1 MGFAAESRLKEYM
14 TKFRAAVIGLG
25 QAGSRFDEENR
36 GACWSHV
43 GAYLELNNDFELVA
57 GIDPAED
64 NRKKFELRCPG
75 IAVLDNL
82 DLLQEFKP
90 DVVSIA
96 TPHHVRLSVF
106 ESLLSTTSK
115 PKLIICEK
123 PLSSDASERKKIV
136 ELCEKNGV
144 HLLIHYNRRYYKIYQ
159 KLFYEIKNGKLGKL
173 TSVTIRCANRWIS
186 IGSHALDLLFYVAS
200 ELPEKWTAFEIPALF
215 ERGEPAFDFV
225 CQFPS
230 GFPGRISTQGFAH
243 QGIFEVDVVGELGR
257 MTVTENGRWLD
268 FTPLEPSKTLK
279 GYLVPGETKR
289 IYESE
294 LVESSFLSVVTEASK
309 ILTGQ
314 CESPTLT
321 GRMAMYSENILSE
334 VLSMVSQKK

>member
-1 MGFAAESRLKEYM
+1 MAADLMIFGQATDIAQEQETAQVGFAAESRLKEYM

-106 ESLLSTTSK
+106 ESLIVIESNFLATSL
-115 PKLIICEK
+115 P
-123 PLSSDASERKKIV
+123 SS
-136 ELCEKNGV
+136 
-144 HLLIHYNRRYYKIYQ
+144 
-159 KLFYEIKNGKLGKL
+159 
-173 TSVTIRCANRWIS
+173 SV
-186 IGSHALDLLFYVAS
+186 
-200 ELPEKWTAFEIPALF
+200 
-215 ERGEPAFDFV
+215 
-225 CQFPS
+225 
-230 GFPGRISTQGFAH
+230 
-243 QGIFEVDVVGELGR
+243 
-257 MTVTENGRWLD
+257 
-268 FTPLEPSKTLK
+268 FT
-279 GYLVPGETKR
+279 
-289 IYESE
+289 
-294 LVESSFLSVVTEASK
+294 F
-309 ILTGQ
+309 
-314 CESPTLT
+314 
-321 GRMAMYSENILSE
+321 
-334 VLSMVSQKK
+334 